1 MNTESERTSYEKARR
16 SFEELEVEEQA
27 SFVVEAATA
36 TVAKGLLRVG
46 ETLAEGVEDVV
57 REARQRRA
65 DEASSTGPSGA
76 ASETAQEP
84 SGNGSRSS
92 DDASE

>member
-1 MNTESERTSYEKARR
+1 MSTESERTRYENARR

-36 TVAKGLLRVG
+36 TVAKGLLRAG
-46 ETLAEGVEDVV
+46 ETLAEGLEDVI
-57 REARQRRA
+57 REARQSHA
-65 DEASSTGPSGA
+65 DKASSTGPNGA
-76 ASETAQEP
+76 ESEETP
-84 SGNGSRSS
+84 SDSGSRSS